1 VEELAW
7 VCCPRAL
14 ENWRLI
20 SKRPNWMSAKR
31 WPSESTKNQVSNL
44 LLTSE
49 RHREWNSS
57 TLSNLLPNQVASRPF
72 SVNPQVSQQS

>member
-1 VEELAW
+1 
-7 VCCPRAL
+7 
-14 ENWRLI
+14 
-20 SKRPNWMSAKR
+20 MSAKR

-57 TLSNLLPNQVASRPF
+57 TLSSQLPNQVASRPF